1 MAATRSGT
9 RLRVALF
16 LAVGTAM
23 TGLGLV
29 AYGTNVF
36 RDLDLQSVDARFSI
50 RGNKGAPKDIVVV
63 KVDDKTFSDLQKR
76 WEDFRPEHAD
86 LIDRLKKDGAKV
98 IVYDVQFTEPA
109 AKEADDNKLITAVG
123 NAGNVVLATT
133 EVDKNG
139 QTNVFGGNST
149 LKAIG
154 ARVGNGNFPPDPGGY
169 DRRMRYEIAKLKTL
183 AVARSAATTA
193 SVFSFAIS

>member
-50 RGNKGAPKDIVVV
+50 RGKQGSPKDIVVV

-76 WEDFRPEHAD
+76 WEDFRPDHAK
-86 LIDRLKKDGAKV
+86 LITRLKKDGAKV
-98 IVYDVQFTEPA
+98 IVYDVQFTEPSLPGH
-109 AKEADDNKLITAVG
+109 EEDDNKLIEAIG
-123 NAGNVVLATT
+123 DAGNVVLATT
-133 EVDKNG
+133 EVEKNG
-139 QTNVFGGNST
+139 QT
-149 LKAIG
+149 
-154 ARVGNGNFPPDPGGY
+154 
-169 DRRMRYEIAKLKTL
+169 
-183 AVARSAATTA
+183 
-193 SVFSFAIS
+193 